1 MIVTQLKQVER
12 DFEIKIRTKNI
23 FFKLDFIV
31 IPSYYLLN
39 ALNQQIFRKFM
50 YHPERIR
57 NIAIIA
63 HIDHGKTTL
72 LDALLKQSNLF
83 RDNQLVRERMMD
95 SYDQEQERGITIFA
109 KHTSVYFD
117 DYKINII
124 DTPGHADFSGEVER
138 ILGMVDSVLLLV
150 DAQEGPMPQTR
161 FVLSKSLK
169 MGLKPI
175 VVLNKIDRPHA
186 QPDRVLDST
195 FDLFSE
201 LGATDEQLDFRY
213 CYASGLGGF
222 AIHHLHDLHKDM
234 RPLFELITY
243 AVHPPKGSLDN
254 PFLMHVSTIMY
265 DDYVGR
271 QACGRILE
279 GVVKKGQQVIHI
291 DEKNQQNKATITRIE
306 GHLGLEKVELEVAGA
321 GDIVIL
327 SGIPEVTIGDTLC
340 DPNQIVALPRIKLD
354 EPTVSVDITVN
365 NSPFVGRG
373 GKHVTMNKLRE
384 RLERE
389 KRANISLRID
399 DQGEDKITVA
409 GRGELHLA
417 VLIEAMRRDDYEFSI
432 SKPRVIVKE
441 ENGIKYEPLERV
453 HIEVPQE
460 YSGAVI
466 EELSRRRGELQ
477 LLDTNENQITSID
490 FLIPTRGLMGYRNE
504 FLTAT
509 RGLGILTSVFEEF
522 APWKGVIPGRS
533 RGVLVSN
540 GPGKTNGYACFNLQ
554 ERGTLF
560 TSPGEEVYEGMVVG
574 ENSRDN
580 DLVVNVTKGKQLT
593 NVRAS
598 GSDENII
605 LTPPRRFTLEQAIDY
620 IQDDELIEVT
630 PHAIRMRKRLLT
642 ENERKRQTRA

>member
-1 MIVTQLKQVER
+1 
-12 DFEIKIRTKNI
+12 
-23 FFKLDFIV
+23 
-31 IPSYYLLN
+31 
-39 ALNQQIFRKFM
+39 M
-50 YHPERIR
+50 YSPEKIR

-72 LDALLKQSNLF
+72 LDALLKQSNIF
-83 RDNQLVRERMMD
+83 RENQQVRERMMD

-109 KHTSVYFD
+109 KHTCVYFD
-117 DYKINII
+117 DFKINII

-150 DAQEGPMPQTR
+150 DAQDGPMPQTR

-186 QPDRVLDST
+186 TPDRVLDET
-195 FDLFSE
+195 FDLFAE
-201 LGATDEQLDFRY
+201 LGASDEQLDFRY
-213 CYASGLGGF
+213 CYASGLSGF
-222 AIHHLHDLHKDM
+222 AVHHLHDIRKDM
-234 RPLFELITY
+234 RPLFELIAY
-243 AVHPPKGSLDN
+243 AVHPPKGSLEN
-254 PFLMHVSTIMY
+254 PFLMHVSTIAY

-279 GVVKKGQQVIHI
+279 GTIKKGQVVIHI
-291 DEKNQQNKATITRIE
+291 DDKGKETKYPITRIE
-306 GHLGLEKVELEVAGA
+306 GHLGLEKVEMEEAGV

-340 DPNQIVALPRIKLD
+340 DPKKIVRLPRIKLD
-354 EPTVSVDITVN
+354 EPTVSIDITVN
-365 NSPFVGRG
+365 NSPFVGRS
-373 GKHVTMNKLRE
+373 GKHVTMNKIRD

-389 KRANISLRID
+389 KRANISLRIED
-399 DQGEDKITVA
+399 ETDQDKITVS

-417 VLIEAMRRDDYEFSI
+417 VLIEAMRREDYEFSI
-432 SKPRVIVKE
+432 STPRVIIKE
-441 ENGIKYEPLERV
+441 EDGVKLEPIERV

-460 YSGAVI
+460 YSGTVI

-477 LLDTNENQITSID
+477 LLDTDENGITSID

-504 FLTAT
+504 FLSVT
-509 RGLGILTSVFEEF
+509 RGLGILTSVFEQF
-522 APWKGVIPGRS
+522 SPWRGSIPGRT
-533 RGVLVSN
+533 RGVLISN
-540 GPGKTNGYACFNLQ
+540 GPGKTSGYACFNLQ
-554 ERGTLF
+554 DRGVLF
-560 TSPGEEVYEGMVVG
+560 VGPGDEVYEGMIVG

-580 DLVVNVTKGKQLT
+580 DLIVNVTKGKQLT

-605 LTPPRRFTLEQAIDY
+605 LVPQRRFTLEQAIDY
-620 IQDDELIEVT
+620 IQNDELIEVT
-630 PHAIRMRKRLLT
+630 PNAIRMRKRYLL
-642 ENERKRQTRA
+642 ENERKRQGSK